1 MTAAH
6 GRHYAGTVATTTI
19 DYTALTAPVTPA
31 DITGYKNA
39 EKLKPGYSGT
49 SSAVQVITVVLV
61 AAFFGFILLGFL
73 FTGVTVAIS
82 SAQDGS
88 STSILSLIFPLVFVG
103 LIAFL
108 IYVIVRSVIR
118 GGGQWE
124 RWYRL
129 DRFAAANNLVFSRFD
144 PNPQYPGSIF
154 GIGDT
159 KLAVDHL
166 RSATDRFLDYGNY
179 RYSTGSGKNRSTR
192 TWGFLALQMDRAL
205 PNMVLDSRANN
216 GVFGGTNLPAVFAK
230 NQVLH
235 LEGDFDRYFTLYC
248 PKEYEAD
255 ALYIFTPD
263 LMALLIDEAAP
274 FDVEI
279 VDKWMFV
286 YSNTAFDM
294 RQPALH
300 QRLFRIVD
308 TVGAR
313 TLSQTDRYTDDRVQD
328 FAANIVAP
336 QGQRLKRG
344 ISVGAILF
352 GAVFV
357 VIWAL
362 PWIADI
368 LGALSGQ

>member
-1 MTAAH
+1 MSLFPQ
-6 GRHYAGTVATTTI
+6 YARQVATTTI
-19 DYTALTAPVTPA
+19 DYTALTDQVTAA
-31 DITGYKNA
+31 DVAAYKNA
-39 EKLKPGYSGT
+39 EQLKPGYSGT
-49 SSAVQVITVVLV
+49 STAIQVIIVVV
-61 AAFFGFILLGFL
+61 IAGFFGFILLGFL
-73 FTGVTVAIS
+73 VSGVSVAIS
-82 SAQDGS
+82 AARDGYAGGAL
-88 STSILSLIFPLVFVG
+88 TLVFPLVFVG
-103 LIAFL
+103 VFAFIL
-108 IYVIVRSVIR
+108 WVVVRSVIK

-129 DRFAAANNLVFSRFD
+129 DRFAAANNLVFSRSD

-159 KLAVDHL
+159 RLAVDHL

-179 RYSTGSGKNRSTR
+179 RYSTGSGKNRTTR

-216 GVFGGTNLPAVFAK
+216 GLFGGTNLPAVFTK

-235 LEGDFDRYFTLYC
+235 LEGDFDKYFTLYC
-248 PKEYEAD
+248 PQAYERD

-279 VDKWMFV
+279 IDKWMFV

-294 RQPALH
+294 SQPALH

-308 TVGAR
+308 TVGAK

-328 FAANIVAP
+328 FAANVVAP

-344 ISVGAILF
+344 ISVGAIVF

-362 PWIADI
+362 PWITSI